1 MAQTVSSKLLILF
14 GLVCGTFFF
23 AESGFA
29 APVANKSSS
38 FSTKMSAN
46 TKSSTD
52 TTDSAIA
59 NKIRAQR
66 AALDARDAQ
75 DNVARKNAMGVD
87 SNGCDSALRKCITAR
102 CNGNYS
108 KCATDTDT
116 IFSDKLNACR
126 KNANCT
132 AHEFTLFSNQIKE
145 DKKQEI
151 SLAAYNNVLECGNSY
166 NNCIIAECGTKFNK
180 CLGKTAGDKAIAKC
194 KQIATD
200 CTEADSGLVGRIGTV
215 FGIVRQ
221 DAEKQIAADENKL
234 RDLRKQMRTTCEHL
248 GSGVMFDERSLDCV
262 YTISFYAGDDMT
274 TPKASKKAYAGSVF
288 DCSPDWFGIDITTF
302 KENAYR
308 LTRSQ
313 TAASSAML
321 GSGVGTAVGAITSG
335 AIGRAID
342 TKKAK
347 DELKQ
352 ACKKNGQI
360 FDSKLDECRDMTEAE
375 KKLAEEEEKKKEERL
390 QRKAERKCLSRVGK
404 NIGRDALAKGFT
416 KNMTEEDGAKYA
428 DDIEEC
434 WDDEEDGPQ
443 TLTGKIIS
451 NAIEKK
457 ATNGTPSV
465 DGEDDGNNADDDNKA
480 NQ

>member
-1 MAQTVSSKLLILF
+1 MKHTILKFCIALGTVCVIMTNTMDARGAKSPI
-14 GLVCGTFFF
+14 
-23 AESGFA
+23 
-29 APVANKSSS
+29 ANKSSS

-59 NKIRAQR
+59 DKIRAQR
-66 AALDARDAQ
+66 ATLDARDAQ

-102 CNGNYS
+102 CNANYS
-108 KCATDTDT
+108 KCATDTD
-116 IFSDKLNACR
+116 IVFSDKLNAC
-126 KNANCT
+126 KKSANCT
-132 AHEFTLFSNQIKE
+132 AHEFTLFTTQIKE
-145 DKKQEI
+145 DKKQAVVL
-151 SLAAYNNVLECGNSY
+151 SDYNKTIECGNNY

-200 CTEADSGLVGRIGTV
+200 CTEADSGLVGRIGNV

-221 DAEKQIAADENKL
+221 DAERLIAIDEGRL

-248 GSGVMFDERSLDCV
+248 GKGVMFDERSLDCV
-262 YTISFYAGDDMT
+262 YTISFYADDDMT

-342 TKKAK
+342 TKKAENELKDACKEADGKKFEKGKCVDMTDEELAEAKKEKEEEQAKKDCESKPGGEWEYENGKCICDAKQDGDTCRKFTK
-347 DELKQ
+347 DE
-352 ACKKNGQI
+352 KKDKKI
-360 FDSKLDECRDMTEAE
+360 ADRLAKKE
-375 KKLAEEEEKKKEERL
+375 KGCTYKDRGLWDADAEE
-390 QRKAERKCLSRVGK
+390 C
-404 NIGRDALAKGFT
+404 D
-416 KNMTEEDGAKYA
+416 
-428 DDIEEC
+428 C
-434 WDDEEDGPQ
+434 
-443 TLTGKIIS
+443 
-451 NAIEKK
+451 NA
-457 ATNGTPSV
+457 GSS
-465 DGEDDGNNADDDNKA
+465 
-480 NQ
+480 